1 MHDKTRD
8 KYSINKE
15 AKENR
20 IEFKIN
26 NNTICTDNDIKSA
39 KIKYTIEKWKA
50 KPLHGQFYRSVID
63 KENIDTNYS
72 FRWLKKQAISPS
84 LEASIFS
91 LQDQAIITRQHERD
105 VLKRAVDGKCFV
117 VSKTRPHNTLWR
129 AASSW
134 LAPITPRDT
143 ITWCSTCTGPSSKN
157 TTWKQPAYDGKNSSL
172 NLKSKKMIQ
181 PK

>member
-105 VLKRAVDGKCFV
+105 VLKRAVDGKCRLCGVKDETAQHIVAGCEQLAGTYYTKRHNNV
-117 VSKTRPHNTLWR
+117 VQYVYWTLLKKHNLE
-129 AASSW
+129 
-134 LAPITPRDT
+134 
-143 ITWCSTCTGPSSKN
+143 
-157 TTWKQPAYDGKNSSL
+157 TTSL
-172 NLKSKKMIQ
+172 
-181 PK
+181 